1 MRVPVGSWCSSPG
14 KDSERCSAS
23 CSSVTLV
30 WFLIRLWF
38 AFFKKPSHFPEGGA
52 RSSIQIQQTPHCECN
67 YRCRLSR
74 GSRSKRRR
82 KKEEI
87 KSKCIQKRNQSLDAF
102 YQPPKHILTASF
114 ANDNSQNFTPLKWNL
129 PARFCISNFNCEQ
142 MCSSPQVAKR
152 GLFAVFLDNQ
162 GDQVI
167 MHLSITMILLTRGLS
182 LINNVT

>member
-129 PARFCISNFNCEQ
+129 PARFLHQQLQLWTN
-142 MCSSPQVAKR
+142 
-152 GLFAVFLDNQ
+152 VFLTPGGQKRPFCCFSRQSRWSSDYALKHYHDFTNTGPQ
-162 GDQVI
+162 
-167 MHLSITMILLTRGLS
+167 L
-182 LINNVT
+182 NK